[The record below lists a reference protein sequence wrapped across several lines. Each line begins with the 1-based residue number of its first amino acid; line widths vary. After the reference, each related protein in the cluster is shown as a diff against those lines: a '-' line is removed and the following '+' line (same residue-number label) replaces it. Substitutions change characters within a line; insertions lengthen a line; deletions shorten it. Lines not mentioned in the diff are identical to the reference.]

1 MSDLPS
7 PPFSAAMPMGNT
19 SLNARGN
26 KSLTLDRR
34 EILLESKLQASKQ
47 EAVSLL
53 NTCIREENQG
63 RLESDKELK
72 ILGKSL
78 KMQMKENKYLS
89 LKLCQKKKN

>member
-1 MSDLPS
+1 
-7 PPFSAAMPMGNT
+7 MPMGNT
-19 SLNARGN
+19 SLNAGGN

-34 EILLESKLQASKQ
+34 EILLESELQASSNKISALQ
-47 EAVSLL
+47 ETVSLL

-89 LKLCQKKKN
+89 LKLCQKRKN